1 MLQACRL
8 LNRVTASVVDKLCLI
23 EAKLNYHQQAAQGH
37 LQEIAGAPTRITEVI
52 NKTSSVLDV
61 ICTRILNPR
70 LKIHIM
76 DPPNKLF
83 KHNNGTSTPA
93 RWFDLEAFNQWSE
106 QIINKCDILHTRP
119 HRARATTSD
128 AHPCLS
134 AQLLGLFLLM
144 LLSHLLRGV
153 HLAHKGVWV
162 LLLLL
167 MHHHK

>member
-1 MLQACRL
+1 
-8 LNRVTASVVDKLCLI
+8 
-23 EAKLNYHQQAAQGH
+23 
-37 LQEIAGAPTRITEVI
+37 
-52 NKTSSVLDV
+52 
-61 ICTRILNPR
+61 
-70 LKIHIM
+70 M

-128 AHPCLS
+128 AHPCRSVPTAAGAVVNGNCIAAADLASDAHPCLS

-167 MHHHK
+167 LMHHHK

>member
-1 MLQACRL
+1 
-8 LNRVTASVVDKLCLI
+8 
-23 EAKLNYHQQAAQGH
+23 
-37 LQEIAGAPTRITEVI
+37 
-52 NKTSSVLDV
+52 
-61 ICTRILNPR
+61 
-70 LKIHIM
+70 M

-83 KHNNGTSTPA
+83 KHNGTSTPA

-106 QIINKCDILHTRP
+106 QINKCDILHTRP

-128 AHPCLS
+128 AHPCRSVPTAAGAVVNGDCIAAADLASDAHPCLS

-144 LLSHLLRGV
+144 LLS

>member
-1 MLQACRL
+1 
-8 LNRVTASVVDKLCLI
+8 
-23 EAKLNYHQQAAQGH
+23 
-37 LQEIAGAPTRITEVI
+37 
-52 NKTSSVLDV
+52 
-61 ICTRILNPR
+61 
-70 LKIHIM
+70 M

-83 KHNNGTSTPA
+83 KHNGTSTPA

-119 HRARATTSD
+119 HRARATTSVPTAAGAVVNGDCIAAADLASD

-134 AQLLGLFLLM
+134 AQLLGLLLLM

-162 LLLLL
+162 LLL
-167 MHHHK
+167 HHHK